1 MKRTAQSLTRDPSR
15 SHVIYFKNGQTVTCY
30 EHSDLT
36 VTDLANSYYNAKGYR
51 VVKILDRQGRNIL
64 EV

>member
-15 SHVIYFKNGQTVTCY
+15 SHVIYLENGQTVTCY
-30 EHSDLT
+30 EHSD
-36 VTDLANSYYNAKGYR
+36 NSILEVAKRNYSDRGYP
-51 VVKILDRQGRNIL
+51 VAKILDRQGRNIL

>member
-1 MKRTAQSLTRDPSR
+1 MKITAQSLTRDSSR
-15 SHVIYFKNGQTVTCY
+15 SHVIYLENGQTVTCY

-36 VTDLANSYYNAKGYR
+36 VAELANSYYNAKGYR
-51 VVKILDRQGRNIL
+51 VAKILDRKGRNIL